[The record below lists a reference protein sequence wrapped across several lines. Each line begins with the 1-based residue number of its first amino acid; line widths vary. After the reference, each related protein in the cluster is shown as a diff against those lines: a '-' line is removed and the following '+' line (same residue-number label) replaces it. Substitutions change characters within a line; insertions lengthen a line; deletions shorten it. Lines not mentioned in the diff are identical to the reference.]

1 MYCKFYSLVSLPKNK
16 LGLIRWQ
23 IVVVPDPAASQ
34 FWTMLYMCPNGFE
47 LYDKSNEFEHYDTV
61 LSAIKGQDA
70 EGALEAMVGFSIR
83 MVLQRWEKILEYF
96 TWLLGH
102 RDTLSD
108 PDSHDSLLFDDDS
121 FSRSRRYFWAI
132 NYLAELDIS
141 ISRNI
146 IQLDRLIRED
156 SPNKSLREQLNQ
168 LQHLRER
175 ILGQREE
182 AIALRDGVSNSNHF
196 TREPLNVRP
205 NGFYNM
211 ADRWFWTFR
220 PGIK

>member
-1 MYCKFYSLVSLPKNK
+1 
-16 LGLIRWQ
+16 
-23 IVVVPDPAASQ
+23 
-34 FWTMLYMCPNGFE
+34 MCPNGFE

-61 LSAIKGQDA
+61 LSAIKGQDV
-70 EGALEAMVGFSIR
+70 EGALDAMVGFSIR

-102 RDTLSD
+102 RDTLSE
-108 PDSHDSLLFDDDS
+108 PDAHDSLLFDDDS

-146 IQLDRLIRED
+146 IQLDTFIGED
-156 SPNKSLREQLNQ
+156 SLNKSLREQLNQ

-182 AIALRDGVSNSNHF
+182 AIALRDGVSNLNHF
-196 TREPLNVRP
+196 TRETLNVRL
-205 NGFYNM
+205 NGFYNIE
-211 ADRWFWTFR
+211 AKCIWNFR

>member
-1 MYCKFYSLVSLPKNK
+1 M
-16 LGLIRWQ
+16 I
-23 IVVVPDPAASQ
+23 VPDPAASQ

-47 LYDKSNEFEHYDTV
+47 LYDKSNEFEHYDMV
-61 LSAIKGQDA
+61 LSAIKGRDA

-102 RDTLSD
+102 RDSLSD
-108 PDSHDSLLFDDDS
+108 PDAHDSLLFDDDS

-146 IQLDRLIRED
+146 IQLDRFIRED

-175 ILGQREE
+175 ILGQRDE
-182 AIALRDGVSNSNHF
+182 AIALRDGVSNFNHF
-196 TREPLNVRP
+196 IRNAQCSSQQVSVTLRPYALGTSVRLSSKASYLITGS
-205 NGFYNM
+205 NGFLLPVYINVG
-211 ADRWFWTFR
+211 R
-220 PGIK
+220 